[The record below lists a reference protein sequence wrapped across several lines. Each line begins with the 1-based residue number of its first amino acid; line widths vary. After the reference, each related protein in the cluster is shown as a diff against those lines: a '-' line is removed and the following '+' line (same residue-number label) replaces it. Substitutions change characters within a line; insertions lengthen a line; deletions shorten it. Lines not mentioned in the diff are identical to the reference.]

1 MTNLFQTK
9 KFLSVL
15 LLLAIIAA
23 VSAFLI
29 TARGNP
35 TVAATDHSNVS
46 GPAELRDLQAIA
58 NQYGITLDEAIEMY
72 AWRDDF
78 SRMVTAI
85 KQDNPDSIA
94 EGASTSGSTALIRF
108 SGSIPADAQ
117 RTIDDFEANNPN
129 LTITKQTNVGYTE
142 REYVEA
148 VVGAYY
154 SVMAENGV
162 KDGTAH
168 FEGETNEIVMLV
180 KMETPPSDAEKAE
193 LEQAAE
199 QGAKEATRQN
209 IMDTFT
215 ISLSVVQRDLGGLD
229 SGSKHMGGETLGSCT
244 SGFNVKV
251 NGVRGITTAA
261 HCPDNLS
268 DDGDALTFQ
277 DKHHGSYGDVQ
288 WHTGPDTMG
297 HSFYAGSI
305 SVLETDQRQVT
316 GVGTAQIGNTL
327 CRNGQI
333 SYQDCQEVRRV
344 NVCAVWVCRLVS
356 MQHYYAADGDSGAP
370 VFMGTQAFGVHRGKT
385 WFFGWRKIFSQA
397 IYFDDAISGMSIATN

>member
-1 MTNLFQTK
+1 MTNLFKTK
-9 KFLSVL
+9 KVLGVL
-15 LLLAIIAA
+15 LLVAIIAS

-29 TARGNP
+29 
-35 TVAATDHSNVS
+35 AANNDSPVVTTDHNNVS
-46 GPAELRDLQAIA
+46 GPAELNDLQFMADA
-58 NQYGITLDEAIEMY
+58 ERITLDESIARY

-85 KQDNPDSIA
+85 NEDNPDIIA
-94 EGASTSGSTALIRF
+94 EAASTSGSTGLIRF

-117 RTIDDFEANNPN
+117 RAIADFEARNPN
-129 LTITKQTNVGYTE
+129 LTVTKHTNVGYTE

-162 KDGTAH
+162 RDGTAH

-180 KMETPPSDAEKAE
+180 KMDTPPSETEKAK
-193 LEQAAE
+193 LERVAK
-199 QGAKEATRQN
+199 QGAKDATRQN
-209 IMDTFT
+209 IMDTFSV
-215 ISLSVVQRDLGGLD
+215 SLSVVQRDLGGLD
-229 SGSKHMGGETLGSCT
+229 SGSEHMGGETLGSCT

-251 NGVRGITTAA
+251 NGVRGIATAA

-277 DKHHGSYGDVQ
+277 DKHHGRFGDVQ

-305 SVLETDQRQVT
+305 SVHETNQRHVT
-316 GVGTAQIGNTL
+316 SVGTARIGDTL
-327 CRNGQI
+327 CRNGRI
-333 SYQDCQEVRRV
+333 SYQDCQEVRRI

-356 MQHYYAADGDSGAP
+356 MEHYYAADGDSGSP
-370 VFMGTQAFGVHRGKT
+370 VFQGTEAFGVHRGKT
-385 WFFGWRKIFSQA
+385 WNFGWREIFSQA
-397 IYFDDAISGMSIATN
+397 IYFDDAISGMSVAIN

>member
-9 KFLSVL
+9 KFLSAL

-29 TARGNP
+29 
-35 TVAATDHSNVS
+35 AANNDSPASGTDHPNVS
-46 GPAELRDLQAIA
+46 SPAELSDLQSLA
-58 NQYGITLDEAIEMY
+58 NAKGITLDEAIEKY

-78 SRMVTAI
+78 SRMVTSI
-85 KQDNPDSIA
+85 NEENPDTIA
-94 EGASTSGSTALIRF
+94 EAASTSGSTGLIRF
-108 SGSIPADAQ
+108 SGSISADAQ
-117 RTIDDFEANNPN
+117 RTVDDFETKNPN
-129 LTITKQTNVGYTE
+129 LTITKHINVGYTE
-142 REYVEA
+142 QEYVEA

-162 KDGTAH
+162 QDGTAH

-180 KMETPPSDAEKAE
+180 KMETPPSDTEKAR
-193 LEQAAE
+193 LKRVAE
-199 QGAKEATRQN
+199 QGAKDATRQN
-209 IMDTFT
+209 IMDTFSV
-215 ISLSVVQRDLGGLD
+215 SLSVVQRDLGGLD
-229 SGSKHMGGETLGSCT
+229 SGADHMGGEELSTCT

-277 DKHHGSYGDVQ
+277 DKHHGVYGDVQ

-305 SVLETDQRQVT
+305 SVHETARRDVT
-316 GVGTAQIGNTL
+316 SVGTAQKGDTL
-327 CRNGQI
+327 CRNGKM

-344 NVCAVWVCRLVS
+344 NICAILVCRLVS
-356 MQHYYAADGDSGAP
+356 MEHYYAAAGDSGSP
-370 VFMGTQAFGVHRGKT
+370 VFQGTEAFGVHRGKT
-385 WFFGWRKIFSQA
+385 WNFGWREIFSQA
-397 IYFDDAISGMSIATN
+397 KNFDDAISGMSVAID

>member
-1 MTNLFQTK
+1 MTHLLKTK
-9 KFLSVL
+9 KVLSAL

-23 VSAFLI
+23 VSAFLL

-35 TVAATDHSNVS
+35 PVAATDYSNVS
-46 GPAELRDLQAIA
+46 GPAELNDLQSLA

-85 KQDNPDSIA
+85 KEDNPDSIA
-94 EGASTSGSTALIRF
+94 EAASTSGSTALIRF
-108 SGSIPADAQ
+108 SGSISADTQ
-117 RTIDDFEANNPN
+117 RTIDDFEAKNPN

-154 SVMAENGV
+154 AVMEKNGV
-162 KDGTAH
+162 EDGTAH
-168 FEGETNEIVMLV
+168 FEGETNEIVIFA

-193 LEQAAE
+193 LERAAE

-209 IMDTFT
+209 ITDTFT

-229 SGSKHMGGETLGSCT
+229 RGSEHMGGEELSICT

-251 NGVRGITTAA
+251 NGVRGIVTAA

-268 DDGDALTFQ
+268 DDGDAL
-277 DKHHGSYGDVQ
+277 GS
-288 WHTGPDTMG
+288 
-297 HSFYAGSI
+297 
-305 SVLETDQRQVT
+305 
-316 GVGTAQIGNTL
+316 
-327 CRNGQI
+327 
-333 SYQDCQEVRRV
+333 
-344 NVCAVWVCRLVS
+344 
-356 MQHYYAADGDSGAP
+356 
-370 VFMGTQAFGVHRGKT
+370 
-385 WFFGWRKIFSQA
+385 
-397 IYFDDAISGMSIATN
+397 